1 MYGNLSIPMLC
12 VTSDHTLLM
21 VIIEI
26 YKKKK
31 KSVKFNITLQAC
43 APDRL
48 HLDRDFIAR

>member
-1 MYGNLSIPMLC
+1 MLC

-31 KSVKFNITLQAC
+31 KSVKLNITLLEI
-43 APDRL
+43 PSNVL
-48 HLDRDFIAR
+48 HIDYT